1 MHKLSQMFDVD
12 KNTVRL
18 TETTYSVDRSIAI
31 NYYLFGKWPF
41 LIGYPVC
48 NQETGLAKWQ

>member
-1 MHKLSQMFDVD
+1 MFDVD